1 MKRSTII
8 TGRMTKA
15 VKTSSLSKLIYR
27 FSGIRSEI
35 LAGFFLMA
43 TDKLIFKNSHVSA
56 NEQALPSVKGELTD
70 LHWDSGLF
78 TKAQPWQQCKN
89 GSVTRRE
96 CPVPRYTV
104 TKAPSRRTGTGW
116 PSQQMVL
123 EKLNTHTEKASE
135 P

>member
-89 GSVTRRE
+89 GSVTRAIFCDLDTRSQ
-96 CPVPRYTV
+96 RHHRD
-104 TKAPSRRTGTGW
+104 ARAQGGLPSKWSWR
-116 PSQQMVL
+116 
-123 EKLNTHTEKASE
+123 N
-135 P
+135 